1 MFWSRRS
8 DSLVNIV
15 QKRALRIV
23 SDDHNNSYSE
33 LLITK
38 NESTIYQQNID
49 VFIKESYK
57 FENDLSPPLTDDV
70 SSS

>member
-1 MFWSRRS
+1 M
-8 DSLVNIV
+8 NIV

-70 SSS
+70 SSL